1 MKIEEFLALAAPDR
15 YDFSN
20 DGASEEYLALDNDTY
35 EKFFAY
41 MYKTALPLTCYEE
54 GKAGV
59 MAHGAAYKEKCNKR
73 FGTISDPD
81 SGSSLLQII
90 YETLWRDVKSLNY
103 CKRDNKIQGET
114 MNSANTT
121 LGKLYKYN
129 SKEKK
134 CIETAEQCDERGSI
148 KPKPVKPE
156 TCTMQGVSIAY
167 IISRY
172 AEEKSEQEEKYDKIK
187 GLKDFLSVYHTLG
200 NFIPVPVGCNR
211 PRGVG
216 RLKDY
221 WDLTLK
227 IIYDYYV
234 CGEDKIWDIVK
245 GKNNELKAFALYEL
259 YKQWLDSFQDD
270 GKPSWQCFIEKNYLQ
285 DFVNQNVGGI
295 YDTDGIYGEPKE
307 LWEGHFSDFFSG
319 ETGALPD
326 SIEQIE
332 EFYVNASDFITKRSK
347 RMLEEIIRLRKL
359 FPGVKE
365 REQ

>member
-1 MKIEEFLALAAPDR
+1 MKIEEFLALEAPDR

-20 DGASEEYLALDNDTY
+20 DGASVEYRELKNTY
-35 EKFFAY
+35 EKFFVY
-41 MYKTALPLTCYEE
+41 MYKTARPITCYEE

-59 MAHGAAYKEKCNKR
+59 MAHGVAYKEECNKR

-81 SGSSLLQII
+81 SGSDLLQII
-90 YETLWRDVKSLNY
+90 YKTLWRDVKSLNY
-103 CKRDNKIQGET
+103 CKKGNEIQGET

-121 LGKLYKYN
+121 LGKLYEYN
-129 SKEKK
+129 PKRPEEKR
-134 CIETAEQCDERGSI
+134 IETPEQYDERKAI
-148 KPKPVKPE
+148 KPVKYKE
-156 TCTMQGVSIAY
+156 QKVSIAY
-167 IISRY
+167 MFSRY
-172 AEEKSEQEEKYDKIK
+172 AEEKSEQEEKYDKIE

-200 NFIPVPVGCNR
+200 NFIPVPVGCNG

-270 GKPSWQCFIEKNYLQ
+270 GKPSWKCFIEKNYLQ
-285 DFVNQNVGGI
+285 DFVNPNVGGI
-295 YDTDGIYGEPKE
+295 YGEPEE

-319 ETGALPD
+319 KTGALPD

-332 EFYVNASDFITKRSK
+332 KFYVKASDFITKRSK

-359 FPGVKE
+359 FPEVKE
-365 REQ
+365 HEQ